1 MHYLS
6 TTSQKLELWE
16 NVFMQYMNNMC
27 SIQAIPSPISGST
40 TTTFLVLFV
49 RAARVP
55 SAVGTPDKGSACAIR
70 RPCGTLLG
78 TPRNFC
84 ATRHRRE
91 SESEVDGAIPPIYK
105 SYEEIQQPL
114 QWRKVGI
121 NPIAAASACYTGRKI
136 GPRSDMLMFHQILEL
151 TDEAEELNMTA
162 GKFTHKCTTYIWSFV
177 LLASAKAELIAGFIT
192 AGSIPRMAT
201 LWDMIKDRHV
211 LYPILAAEDFTTLKL
226 RDFIRKFKARS
237 TSGDLRGISNSSPED
252 KTYFSSRTHGTKF
265 FKC

>member
-1 MHYLS
+1 
-6 TTSQKLELWE
+6 
-16 NVFMQYMNNMC
+16 
-27 SIQAIPSPISGST
+27 
-40 TTTFLVLFV
+40 
-49 RAARVP
+49 
-55 SAVGTPDKGSACAIR
+55 
-70 RPCGTLLG
+70 
-78 TPRNFC
+78 
-84 ATRHRRE
+84 
-91 SESEVDGAIPPIYK
+91 
-105 SYEEIQQPL
+105 
-114 QWRKVGI
+114 
-121 NPIAAASACYTGRKI
+121 
-136 GPRSDMLMFHQILEL
+136 MLMFHQILEL